1 MSWAISRCSVIMFS
15 AQLQQR
21 RICINNGFNRKNAL
35 GQSQKCPGQSQ
46 DPETGWAV
54 SESGKRSWP
63 ISRLPKI
70 LKRPNHLEMV
80 GPSTISRWLGR
91 FRILKMPIGNLEIAL
106 NPENARNI
114 NTRIYYMIIRRRRSG
129 LAGAGLSLYA
139 CLISYFNIV
148 NIVI

>member
-21 RICINNGFNRKNAL
+21 RIWLTRASIVKNAL

-46 DPETGWAV
+46 
-54 SESGKRSWP
+54 
-63 ISRLPKI
+63 LLKI
-70 LKRPNHLEMV
+70 LKRAGPFQNPENAL
-80 GPSTISRWLGR
+80 GPSRDCPKSWNGPTISRWLGR